1 MSYDDEILEFKRM
14 LFLGARIAKKKPLFQ
29 KLASMGYEEARLYA
43 VCEFYKYF
51 EKWCEKIKKRK
62 NKEMNILDMIDLF
75 QKHCELVGAA
85 ELMPT
90 LKELTRIS
98 MILGDT
104 REFEKWKKEK
114 DGNTE

>member
-14 LFLGARIAKKKPLFQ
+14 LFLGARIAKKQPLFQ
-29 KLASMGYEEARLYA
+29 KLASMGYEEA
-43 VCEFYKYF
+43 YKYALLEF
-51 EKWCEKIKKRK
+51 VKWL
-62 NKEMNILDMIDLF
+62 KENREHTDMITVF
-75 QKHCELVGAA
+75 QKLLEMKGMAS
-85 ELMPT
+85 LMPT

-104 REFEKWKKEK
+104 REIESWKKEK